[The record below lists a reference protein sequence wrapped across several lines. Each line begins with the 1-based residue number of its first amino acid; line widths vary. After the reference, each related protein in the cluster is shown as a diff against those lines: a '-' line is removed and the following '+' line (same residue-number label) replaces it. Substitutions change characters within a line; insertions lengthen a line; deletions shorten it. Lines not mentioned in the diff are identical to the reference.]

1 MDLLFYF
8 LVDNIN
14 SYNSYIIV
22 SIYNILKKFFIV
34 ICRLDIDDWLDLDDV
49 VIYVKYW
56 MIFFV
61 FFVFLV
67 LDFLLKVI
75 W

>member
-1 MDLLFYF
+1 MDLLFNF

-22 SIYNILKKFFIV
+22 SIYNKLKKFFIV
-34 ICRLDIDDWLDLDDV
+34 ICRLDIDDRLDLDDV

-75 W
+75 

>member
-22 SIYNILKKFFIV
+22 SIYNKLKKFFIV
-34 ICRLDIDDWLDLDDV
+34 ICRLDIDDRLDLDDV

-75 W
+75 

>member
-8 LVDNIN
+8 LVDDIN

-22 SIYNILKKFFIV
+22 SIYNKLKKFFIV
-34 ICRLDIDDWLDLDDV
+34 ICRLDIDDRLDLDDV

-75 W
+75 

>member
-22 SIYNILKKFFIV
+22 SIYNKLKKFFIV
-34 ICRLDIDDWLDLDDV
+34 ICRLDIDDRLDLDDV

-67 LDFLLKVI
+67 LDFSLKVI
-75 W
+75 